1 MRYEMVGAGR
11 VGYVDVQCRK
21 ETVLYVCPS
30 VSMYAHPE
38 RETHAC
44 THAHTLP
51 FGQFFVFVWLQVGG
65 CSGCIAALL
74 YCVLVYTK
82 VALAGP

>member
-1 MRYEMVGAGR
+1 M
-11 VGYVDVQCRK
+11 GYVDVQCRK

-38 RETHAC
+38 RETHVC

-51 FGQFFVFVWLQVGG
+51 FGQFFVLFG
-65 CSGCIAALL
+65 CRLVAVVAALL
-74 YCVLVYTK
+74 HCVLVYTK